1 LRVRSRRALGGALLT
16 VTAFA
21 SGSCANDERAEG
33 SRRVW
38 IGAVQDSDLMIGVVQ
53 SGKAAS
59 VFVCGG
65 PSSFATQ
72 THWFSSPIGL
82 DSPFS
87 LSAGDFRLE
96 GSTSADSIEGVLRDD
111 TSDARS
117 FSARQ
122 VDNASLA
129 GLYDARGP
137 CGHLGLI
144 IQPSLQGEPA
154 AAQGACLKTENGAQ
168 IVEQVNPVMPL
179 AQDANA
185 GVAVTVGADLDRVFI
200 LHPLVPA
207 GS

>member
-1 LRVRSRRALGGALLT
+1 MVGL
-16 VTAFA
+16 
-21 SGSCANDERAEG
+21 
-33 SRRVW
+33 
-38 IGAVQDSDLMIGVVQ
+38 VQ
-53 SGKAAS
+53 SGNAAS

-72 THWFSSPIGL
+72 TRWFSSSIGL

-87 LSAGDFRLE
+87 LSAGGFRLE
-96 GSTSADSIEGVLRDD
+96 GTASADSIEGVLREEVSD

-117 FSARQ
+117 FSARP
-122 VDNASLA
+122 VDNGSLA
-129 GLYDARGP
+129 GVYDAFGP

-144 IQPSLQGEPA
+144 IQPSSPGEPT
-154 AAQGACLKTENGAQ
+154 AAQGACLRIEDGAQ

-179 AQDANA
+179 ARDANA
-185 GVAVTVGADLDRVFI
+185 GVAVTVGAELDRVFI